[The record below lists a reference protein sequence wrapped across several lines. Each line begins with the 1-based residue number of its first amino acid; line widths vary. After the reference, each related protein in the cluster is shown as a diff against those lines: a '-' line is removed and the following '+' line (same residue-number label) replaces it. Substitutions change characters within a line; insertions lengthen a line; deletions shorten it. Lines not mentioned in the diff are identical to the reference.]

1 MWDFL
6 SEINKFGNALMIG
19 VSILAQFI
27 IYPSCKKTDF
37 KSFKTYHL
45 NYTKKM
51 FYIAAPIMLVELFS
65 SILLVYKY
73 LSKIY
78 LTSLFILILIWI
90 ITFVFI
96 VPIHNFL
103 ANMHNKEKV
112 DKMIELNR
120 LRTIL
125 WVFKYSIISF

>member
-6 SEINKFGNALMIG
+6 SEINKFTNALMIG

-27 IYPSCKKTDF
+27 IYPSFKKPNF
-37 KSFKTYHL
+37 KSFNTYHL
-45 NYTKKM
+45 YYTKKM
-51 FYIAAPIMLVELFS
+51 FFIAAPIMLIELFS

-78 LTSLFILILIWI
+78 LTSLFILILIWTL
-90 ITFVFI
+90 TFVFI

-103 ANMHNKEKV
+103 AKMYNKEKV
-112 DKMIELNR
+112 DKMIKLNG
-120 LRTIL
+120 LRAIF
-125 WVFKYSIISF
+125 WVFKYSIISI

>member
-1 MWDFL
+1 MRDFL

-27 IYPSCKKTDF
+27 IYPSFKKPDF

-65 SILLVYKY
+65 SIFLVYKY
-73 LSKIY
+73 PSIIY

-90 ITFVFI
+90 LTFVFI

-103 ANMHNKEKV
+103 AKMNNKEKV
-112 DKMIELNR
+112 DKMIKLNG
-120 LRTIL
+120 LRTIF

>member
-6 SEINKFGNALMIG
+6 SEINKFGNSLMIG

-27 IYPSCKKTDF
+27 IYPSFKKTDF
-37 KSFKTYHL
+37 KSFNSYHL

-73 LSKIY
+73 LYKIY

-90 ITFVFI
+90 LTFVFI

-103 ANMHNKEKV
+103 SKMHNKEKI
-112 DKMIELNR
+112 DKMIKLNG

-125 WVFKYSIISF
+125 WIFKYSIISF

>member
-6 SEINKFGNALMIG
+6 LEINKFANALMVG
-19 VSILAQFI
+19 VSLLAQFI
-27 IYPSCKKTDF
+27 IYPSFKKSNF

-90 ITFVFI
+90 LTFGFI
-96 VPIHNFL
+96 VPIHNL
-103 ANMHNKEKV
+103 LGKIHNKEKV
-112 DKMIELNR
+112 DKMIKLNGIR
-120 LRTIL
+120 AVFWIL
-125 WVFKYSIISF
+125 KYSIIGF

>member
-6 SEINKFGNALMIG
+6 SEINKLGNALMIG

-27 IYPSCKKTDF
+27 IYPSFKKPGF

-51 FYIAAPIMLVELFS
+51 FYIVAPIMLVELFS

-90 ITFVFI
+90 LTFVFI

-103 ANMHNKEKV
+103 AKMHNKQKV
-112 DKMIELNR
+112 DKMIKLNG
-120 LRTIL
+120 LRTIF

>member
-6 SEINKFGNALMIG
+6 SEINKFANALMIG

-27 IYPSCKKTDF
+27 IYPSFKKPDF
-37 KSFKTYHL
+37 KNFNTYHL
-45 NYTKKM
+45 YYTNKM
-51 FYIAAPIMLVELFS
+51 FYIAAPIMILELFS

-78 LTSLFILILIWI
+78 LTSLIILILIWTL
-90 ITFVFI
+90 TFVFI

-103 ANMHNKEKV
+103 AKMHNKEKV
-112 DKMIELNR
+112 DKMIKLNG
-120 LRTIL
+120 LRAIF
-125 WVFKYSIISF
+125 WVFKYSIISI

>member
-27 IYPSCKKTDF
+27 IYPSFKKPDF
-37 KSFKTYHL
+37 KNFNTYHL
-45 NYTKKM
+45 YYTKKM
-51 FYIAAPIMLVELFS
+51 FYIAAPIMLLELFS

-78 LTSLFILILIWI
+78 LTSLIILILIWTL
-90 ITFVFI
+90 TFVFI

-103 ANMHNKEKV
+103 AKMHNKEKV
-112 DKMIELNR
+112 DKMIKLNGIR
-120 LRTIL
+120 AVFWIL
-125 WVFKYSIISF
+125 KYSIIGF

>member
-6 SEINKFGNALMIG
+6 SEISKFSNALMIG

-27 IYPSCKKTDF
+27 IYPSFKTTDF

-90 ITFVFI
+90 LTFGFI
-96 VPIHNFL
+96 VPIHNLF
-103 ANMHNKEKV
+103 AKIHNKEKV
-112 DKMIELNR
+112 DKMIKLNGIR
-120 LRTIL
+120 AVFWIL
-125 WVFKYSIISF
+125 KYSIIGF

>member
-6 SEINKFGNALMIG
+6 SEINKLGNALMIG

-27 IYPSCKKTDF
+27 IYPSFKKPDF

-65 SILLVYKY
+65 SIFLVYKY
-73 LSKIY
+73 PSIIY

-90 ITFVFI
+90 LTFVFI

-103 ANMHNKEKV
+103 AKMNNKEKV
-112 DKMIELNR
+112 DKMIKLNG
-120 LRTIL
+120 LRTIF

>member
-6 SEINKFGNALMIG
+6 SEINKFANALMIG

-27 IYPSCKKTDF
+27 IYPSFKKPDF
-37 KSFKTYHL
+37 KNFNTYHL
-45 NYTKKM
+45 YYTKKM
-51 FYIAAPIMLVELFS
+51 FYIAAPIMILELFS

-78 LTSLFILILIWI
+78 LTSLIILILIWTL
-90 ITFVFI
+90 TFVFI

-103 ANMHNKEKV
+103 AKMHNKEKV
-112 DKMIELNR
+112 DKMIKLNC
-120 LRTIL
+120 LRAIF
-125 WVFKYSIISF
+125 WVFKYSIISI